1 MHSNIIVVAQP
12 RSGGVVTTQV
22 LNRIYPSHK
31 NLNEHFNCHRY
42 GYNINDQLIS
52 AHEQQPFIVKVS
64 YFDLKEFIVAG
75 ETYKNVFDELVKFD
89 ADWYHVTR
97 TNPVEMVCSSYLS
110 SITGIFHLDKNELH
124 TPLSNVIIDKGFVEW
139 FFSKDNYGGWYY
151 NLASNVPFLDN
162 INYKAIKYNDSITP
176 SEIYMQL
183 TGNKQ
188 KIKLGIQKLYPNK
201 DTTIKNLKEVTEWV
215 TDYV

>member
-12 RSGGVVTTQV
+12 RSGGVVSTQV
-22 LNRIYPSHK
+22 LNRIYPSHN

-52 AHEQQPFIVKVS
+52 AHAQQPFIVKVS
-64 YFDLKEFIVAG
+64 YFDLKD
-75 ETYKNVFDELVKFD
+75 VFNELVKFD

-110 SITGIFHLDKNELH
+110 SITGVFHLDNNELH
-124 TPLSNVIIDKGFVEW
+124 TPLSSVIIPKGFIES
-139 FFSKDNYGGWYY
+139 FFSKGNPGGWHY

-162 INYKAIKYNDSITP
+162 INYKEIKYNDLITP
-176 SEIYMQL
+176 SDVYTQI

-201 DTTIKNLKEVTEWV
+201 DTNIENLKEVTDWV
-215 TDYV
+215 TEYV

>member
-31 NLNEHFNCHRY
+31 NLNEHFNCHRF

-52 AHEQQPFIVKVS
+52 AHAKQPFIVKVS
-64 YFDLKEFIVAG
+64 YFDLKD
-75 ETYKNVFDELVKFD
+75 VFDELVKFD

-110 SITGIFHLDKNELH
+110 SISGIFHLDKNELH
-124 TPLSNVIIDKGFVEW
+124 TPLTNVTIPKDFVEW
-139 FFSKDNYGGWYY
+139 FFSKDNPGGWYY
-151 NLASNVPFLDN
+151 NLDINIPFLDN
-162 INYKAIKYNDSITP
+162 INYKEIKYNDLITP
-176 SEIYMQL
+176 SNVYTQI
-183 TGNKQ
+183 TGSKQ

-201 DTTIKNLKEVTEWV
+201 DKTIENLKEVTDWV
-215 TDYV
+215 SDYV

>member
-52 AHEQQPFIVKVS
+52 AHVQQPFIVKVS
-64 YFDLKEFIVAG
+64 YFDLKD
-75 ETYKNVFDELVKFD
+75 VFDELVKFA

-110 SITGIFHLDKNELH
+110 SISGIFHLDKNELH
-124 TPLSNVIIDKGFVEW
+124 TPLTNVIIPKDFIES
-139 FFSKDNYGGWYY
+139 FFSKDNPGGWHY
-151 NLASNVPFLDN
+151 NLDSNVPFLDN
-162 INYKAIKYNDSITP
+162 VNYKKIKYNDLITP
-176 SEIYMQL
+176 SNVYTQI
-183 TGNKQ
+183 TGSKQ

-201 DTTIKNLKEVTEWV
+201 DKTIENLKEVTDWV
-215 TDYV
+215 SDYV